1 MAEASPPDTNGS
13 NGSTDIY
20 VATYHDTPDR
30 SLARARIAL
39 RRRQRDGTGLWEAM
53 IGGETVEAPGGPA
66 SLPEELARRL
76 TAPLRN
82 RQLVEVVR
90 LRNGAADVA
99 LMEGQRVLRTY
110 RSLSSAL
117 RDTVA
122 APREESIRKRAPA
135 VEHVRA
141 YLRAQLAEIERTDPL
156 IRSGDDSDAVH
167 DFRVAARRMRSALKS
182 TRQMFDAD
190 WGSSLQEELRWVA
203 GELGDA
209 RDLDVLLARLRK
221 ESGSDEAPVVKLL
234 ETERRRA
241 WKRARTAL
249 ASDRYVKLLDRLGSA
264 VEAPPVRAAELSLEK
279 VVARE
284 FKKLRRRARELGPKA
299 SDEQMHKARIGAK
312 RARYAA
318 ELVEPVAGKRAR
330 RVIAAAKDF
339 QDVVGAHQD
348 SVVASERI
356 RAVLGRTKNLETAF
370 AAGRLVERTT
380 GRRKQARRKVPRA
393 WKRLDKRARKAF
405 S

>member
-1 MAEASPPDTNGS
+1 MGDDASRET

-39 RRRQRDGTGLWEAM
+39 RRRQRDGTGLWEAT

-76 TAPLRN
+76 TAPLHN

-90 LRNGAADVA
+90 LRNGTADVA
-99 LMEGQRVLRTY
+99 LMEGQHVLRTY
-110 RSLSSAL
+110 GSLASAL
-117 RDTVA
+117 GDTIAV
-122 APREESIRKRAPA
+122 PKDDSVRKRAPA
-135 VEHVRA
+135 IEHVRA

-156 IRSGDDSDAVH
+156 IRSGDDADAVH
-167 DFRVAARRMRSALKS
+167 DFRVAARRMRSALRS
-182 TRQMFDAD
+182 TRSMFDAA
-190 WGSSLQEELRWVA
+190 WASSLQDELRWIA

-221 ESGSDEAPVVKLL
+221 DSGPDEAPVVKLL
-234 ETERRRA
+234 QTERRRA

-249 ASDRYVKLLDRLGSA
+249 GGERYVKLLDRLAAA
-264 VEAPPVRAAELSLEK
+264 VEAPPVRTAELSLER

-284 FKKLRRRARELGPKA
+284 FKKLRRRARNLGAKA
-299 SDEQMHKARIGAK
+299 TDEQMHRARIGAK

-318 ELVEPVAGKRAR
+318 ELAEPVAGKRAR
-330 RVIAAAKDF
+330 RVVAAAKDF

-348 SVVASERI
+348 SVVAADRI

-380 GRRKQARRKVPRA
+380 SRRTQARRDVPRA